1 MQRLRGSRWVGEGA
15 GLEETCVHFRSG
27 QQVNRSR
34 CGRHTCTQ
42 TSEPCARSDCLAPCE
57 RAVGDH
63 CNAGK
68 PPAPDHRPSKV
79 YLSQT
84 KSIAP
89 ISPELI
95 FSSKLR
101 AKVSKSRKHSAL
113 VSLHPNFKRGW
124 CLHRLDR
131 SGESRTAKRSDG
143 RPGSGI
149 VLVYSGRKSLQIRRL
164 RIPVGRMFRLNQQRS
179 PSVVSLI
186 LVNDPLLVRI

>member
-34 CGRHTCTQ
+34 CGRRTCTQ

-84 KSIAP
+84 KSIASA
-89 ISPELI
+89 SPELV
-95 FSSKLR
+95 SSPSLARRCQNPVNTRYWCPFADELNLCRSPDSLNRPDGSRIELAIR
-101 AKVSKSRKHSAL
+101 ADDRLAEPGDQGRKPIPVTGSNGTSSCGRPAGKSGKY
-113 VSLHPNFKRGW
+113 FG
-124 CLHRLDR
+124 
-131 SGESRTAKRSDG
+131 TAKN
-143 RPGSGI
+143 
-149 VLVYSGRKSLQIRRL
+149 L
-164 RIPVGRMFRLNQQRS
+164 MC
-179 PSVVSLI
+179 
-186 LVNDPLLVRI
+186 